1 MMVRIG
7 PYILIGLIVVI
18 AIGIGVLI
26 ALMLRSSMQ
35 SKKLQQEEKEAPRHD
50 TLAEQIKNQFKV
62 QDDEDERKIYTK
74 SGVAKTSFKA
84 TRSAFAFQQGDAA
97 PGISLE
103 SNFDNGP
110 DDTFGKETADKN

>member
-7 PYILIGLIVVI
+7 PYILIGLIAII

-26 ALMLRSSMQ
+26 TLMLRSSMQ
-35 SKKLQQEEKEAPRHD
+35 EKKLQQAEKEAPRVD

-62 QDDEDERKIYTK
+62 EEEKDERKIYTK
-74 SGVAKTSFKA
+74 SGVAKTSFKQ
-84 TRSAFAFQQGDAA
+84 TRSAFAFQEGDAA
-97 PGISLE
+97 PSLSLE

-110 DDTFGKETADKN
+110 DNTFGSETADKN